1 MTSGMRTTG
10 TAAII
15 DGVGRFAHDGIIVDA
30 MVFSDGG
37 EGLGEVGHARMTMLA
52 HDWLLD
58 VEVEKRVRRNGR
70 C

>member
-1 MTSGMRTTG
+1 
-10 TAAII
+10 
-15 DGVGRFAHDGIIVDA
+15 

-58 VEVEKRVRRNGR
+58 VEVEREYEGMDDVSSNPTRS
-70 C
+70 